1 MSRDCK
7 AKQSQAKQSLRTNFA
22 VGNME
27 ATINFAVRNMEA
39 TINFAVLVLVGAS
52 VD

>member
-1 MSRDCK
+1 
-7 AKQSQAKQSLRTNFA
+7 
-22 VGNME
+22 ME